1 MPLAMTFARRLAEL
15 GVLAEPLSPRAGA
28 PRRLPAALPVA
39 ETAKRIERG
48 LKEDGAAICVN
59 AEAWAAGGRAA
70 RLLLF
75 VSPVLTPP
83 AAAADL
89 QDGLALPWKVLVQED
104 PEGRV
109 WILWQDPGEAP
120 YAQAA

>member
-15 GVLAEPLSPRAGA
+15 GVLAEPVAPRAAA
-28 PRRLPAALPVA
+28 PRRLPAALSVA
-39 ETAKRIERG
+39 ETAKRIARG

-59 AEAWAAGGRAA
+59 TEAWAAGGRAA

-75 VSPVLTPP
+75 VSPAL
-83 AAAADL
+83 AAASEAADME
-89 QDGLALPWKVLVQED
+89 DGLALPWKVLVQED
-104 PEGRV
+104 AEGRV